1 MKNLI
6 FVLTLT
12 LGMHA
17 MAQDQKP
24 KFDINQKKSMVLS
37 NLDQRIAILQ
47 SKKGCVNAATSKEA
61 LKTCHQSHKEQMKAL
76 RAKFKGARKMAK
88 GN

>member
-17 MAQDQKP
+17 TAQDQKP
-24 KFDINQKKSMVLS
+24 KFDINQKKTMVLS

-47 SKKGCVNAATSKEA
+47 SKKGCIGAATSKEA
-61 LKTCHQSHKEQMKAL
+61 MKSCHQSHKEQMKAL
-76 RAKFKGARKMAK
+76 RAKFKDARKMAR

>member
-6 FVLTLT
+6 FVVTLV
-12 LGMHA
+12 LGIQV
-17 MAQDQKP
+17 MAEEQKP
-24 KFDINQKKSMVLS
+24 QFDINQIKPMVLS

-47 SKKGCVNAATSKEA
+47 SKKGCIGAATSKEA
-61 LKTCHQSHKEQMKAL
+61 MKSCHKSHKEQMKAL
-76 RAKFKGARKMAK
+76 RAKFKGARKMAR